1 MKTLEHNWLPKV
13 ITFEKIKPFT
23 NVCVVTGISEA
34 VNVEVMYTPKDKVID
49 ICSYREYFENWQS
62 NLSIEDIADKIA
74 KEIIDSANPLMLQVK
89 VYLDDPR
96 LTPWS
101 VSVHYYADEWK
112 SISQE

>member
-34 VNVEVMYTPKDKVID
+34 VNVKVTYVPRDKVID
-49 ICSYREYFENWQS
+49 ICSYREYFEKWNS
-62 NLSIEDIADKIA
+62 NLAIEDIADVIFH
-74 KEIIDSANPLMLQVK
+74 EIKDSADPEALQVE
-89 VYLDDPR
+89 VYLEDPR

-101 VSVHYYADEWK
+101 VVVSEWF
-112 SISQE
+112 IAWVNC